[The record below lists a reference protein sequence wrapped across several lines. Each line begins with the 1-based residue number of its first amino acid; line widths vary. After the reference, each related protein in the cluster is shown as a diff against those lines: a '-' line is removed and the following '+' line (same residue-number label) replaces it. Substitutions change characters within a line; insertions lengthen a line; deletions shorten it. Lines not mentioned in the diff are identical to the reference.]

1 MMSLLFTR
9 LTYLV
14 VLVFFFFFLPVEL
27 ICHLLRRLVHFVLL
41 LVSRRSWNISPSRQP
56 GVILLLPLSVVRGS
70 AVEPIV
76 AGTCC
81 RGSWALVTTGGMR
94 EMMVGGKCKL
104 TGVEIA
110 RPFYGRCASYCRFR
124 VSKRNE
130 KRNL

>member
-1 MMSLLFTR
+1 M
-9 LTYLV
+9 
-14 VLVFFFFFLPVEL
+14 
-27 ICHLLRRLVHFVLL
+27 HLVLL

-94 EMMVGGKCKL
+94 EMMLGGKCKL

-124 VSKRNE
+124 VSKPNKKLPCISISLLSR
-130 KRNL
+130 LG